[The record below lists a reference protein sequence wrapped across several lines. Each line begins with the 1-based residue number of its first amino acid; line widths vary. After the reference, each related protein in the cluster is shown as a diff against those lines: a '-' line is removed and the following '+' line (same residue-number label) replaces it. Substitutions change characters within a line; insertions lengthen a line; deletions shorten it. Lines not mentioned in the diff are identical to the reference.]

1 VHGSATAWFWLSL
14 FHPILCRKD
23 VFSFCFLWCKTFTMD
38 LLPDDHLY
46 GEFLPMN
53 KFEIGALSR
62 HDYNLFLRQNAISYD
77 LRLHLAEIRR
87 VHQYKVL

>member
-1 VHGSATAWFWLSL
+1 
-14 FHPILCRKD
+14 
-23 VFSFCFLWCKTFTMD
+23 MD

-62 HDYNLFLRQNAISYD
+62 HYYNLFLRQNAISYD
-77 LRLHLAEIRR
+77 LRLHLAEIQR
-87 VHQYKVL
+87 VHQYKVFLMLIFIILNIIIICCNLILNYLL